1 MLLRSGAMIGGCG
14 PEFEPMR
21 LGWDDHSSEGE
32 IDDCT
37 FVTTRSS
44 FSAEDS
50 DGRVENNYYIFPPC
64 PGKTEAAR
72 SCTGTVE
79 VTPSPL
85 TGMEVTPSTPG
96 RMEITS
102 SIPVKMKVT
111 APPPVEMGVT
121 SSLNVWLDAPPP
133 PPVRIEVTEPSSV
146 TLTPEQQQVLDLV
159 QGGKNVFFSGP
170 GGTGKT
176 VVLQEIVK
184 FFRQR
189 YNKSHSGIFHLR
201 HSCECFACNVAIT
214 APTGIAAI
222 PIGGSTLHR
231 ATGIGIPRRLGDFN
245 RMWDRPIRLKWRN
258 LSVLIVDE
266 ISMVSAEL
274 LEYLEQTIRRI
285 RTEEMNLP
293 GEPFGGLQATFS
305 SCNPLRS
312 RIERPVAINFLIED

>member
-32 IDDCT
+32 TDDCT

-159 QGGKNVFFSGP
+159 QGGKVDHLTILIFFSV
-170 GGTGKT
+170 TCA
-176 VVLQEIVK
+176 V
-184 FFRQR
+184 
-189 YNKSHSGIFHLR
+189 
-201 HSCECFACNVAIT
+201 
-214 APTGIAAI
+214 
-222 PIGGSTLHR
+222 
-231 ATGIGIPRRLGDFN
+231 
-245 RMWDRPIRLKWRN
+245 
-258 LSVLIVDE
+258 
-266 ISMVSAEL
+266 
-274 LEYLEQTIRRI
+274 
-285 RTEEMNLP
+285 
-293 GEPFGGLQATFS
+293 
-305 SCNPLRS
+305 
-312 RIERPVAINFLIED
+312 